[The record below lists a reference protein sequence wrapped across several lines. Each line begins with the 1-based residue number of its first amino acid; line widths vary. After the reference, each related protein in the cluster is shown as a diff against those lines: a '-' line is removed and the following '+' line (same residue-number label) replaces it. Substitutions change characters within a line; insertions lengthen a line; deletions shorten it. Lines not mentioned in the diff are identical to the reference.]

1 MIRKGGFRSGAVA
14 FVLLLIVSCAPEGPI
29 VVNPGQER
37 CAHCRMD
44 VADMRFNAQL
54 ITEKGKRFHF
64 DSIECMEAWI
74 IENADQKVARAYVKN
89 VAQPDQFLE
98 REKARYVKS
107 ERLASPMGAYLAAY
121 GTQEQVAKAITE
133 YGGRELKLEELK
145 TAADDWKRSMHDH
158 GNH

>member
-1 MIRKGGFRSGAVA
+1 MILNAARSAAIGF
-14 FVLLLIVSCAPEGPI
+14 LLLFAVSCAPDGPI

-54 ITEKGKRFHF
+54 ITEKGKRYHF

-74 IENADQKVARAYVKN
+74 IENADQRVAHAYVKN
-89 VAQPDQFLE
+89 VAQPDQFIE
-98 REKARYVKS
+98 REKALYVKS

-121 GTQEQVAKAITE
+121 GTEEQVAKAIAE
-133 YGGRELKLEELK
+133 YGGRELRPDELK
-145 TAADDWKRSMHDH
+145 AVADDWKRSMHDH